1 MNLEVLGRW
10 LLFLGVGVALMGGLL
25 WLMGRLLS
33 QGGEFPGTIRIQGA
47 GFTCV
52 IPLLASILLS
62 LLLTI
67 ILNVIARWMR

>member
-10 LLFLGVGVALMGGLL
+10 LLFLGAGIALMGGLL
-25 WLMGRLLS
+25 WLVGRFFP

-52 IPLLASILLS
+52 IPLLASILFS
-62 LLLTI
+62 LLLTV
-67 ILNVIARWMR
+67 ILNVIARWMK